1 MTINIRRAIGF
12 MIASLLLVGMG
23 LLSAIHPQMANAQEN
38 NAGDIKIEILP
49 EIFLTPDEGADKA
62 LFSKPGDTIGVRRS
76 ADVYGGPIPSAK
88 VLEAWKNIAFQVYDQ
103 DGKLIETT
111 KGTIGHPKR
120 WSGAKYLGPYP
131 QGKTYT
137 VKVDPSTVPDGYYS
151 WFTPKSSRMDEA
163 RGGKTDVMTVSD
175 DFQSATNAK
184 ENANPVAETRF
195 HLDIVQIAY
204 VKNPEVAKDL
214 LPVIDGK
221 VTEIN
226 PKYKEGRDYFLKP
239 IGKNGK
245 LNKLSSTE
253 ADKLASEGYM
263 PTDFYFEDKQGR
275 GSYQEIDQQFRRVGY
290 SFLWRWSQDDGVN
303 RYERFRTSSVFTVI
317 LDQKI
322 PEVTFYKGAPQAGK
336 EPEVLT
342 TQKVYYRHSLGTNC
356 LSDGTTCLPKKLP
369 AAPAAPAGQVFKE
382 WNTKADGS
390 GQSFNAETV
399 VMADMAVYPVYRPN
413 TPPVLEVKDA
423 TITVGDKLDLR
434 SLITKAFDEE
444 DGADLAGKVVI
455 EKGKF
460 DPTKPGTYEVKFTLT
475 DINGES
481 VSATAKITV
490 KEAAKTKT
498 PQPDSKVK
506 QQMPPTGA
514 AGISALGIALAC
526 LLAGIAATAGA
537 RMSRK
542 R

>member
-1 MTINIRRAIGF
+1 MSKTMERVISF
-12 MIASLLLVGMG
+12 LIAPLLLVGMG
-23 LLSAIHPQMANAQEN
+23 LLAVTQLPSAHAEDSNSE
-38 NAGDIKIEILP
+38 KTLRIEILP
-49 EIFLTPDEGADKA
+49 EIFL
-62 LFSKPGDTIGVRRS
+62 KPGSKELFTKPEETVGVKRTM
-76 ADVYGGPIPSAK
+76 DVYGGSPKGK
-88 VLEAWKNIAFQVYDQ
+88 VLETWKKVAFQVFDEE
-103 DGKLIETT
+103 GNLIETT
-111 KGTIGHPKR
+111 TGTVGDKNR
-120 WSGAKYLGPYP
+120 WSAGKYLGPYK
-131 QGKTYT
+131 QGEAYT
-137 VKVDPSTVPDGYYS
+137 VKVDPSTLPDGYHS
-151 WFTPKSSRMDEA
+151 WFTALSSGYPEA
-163 RGGKTDVMTVSD
+163 RGGKTDTMTVSKD
-175 DFQSATNAK
+175 SQSATNAAT
-184 ENANPVAETRF
+184 NSNPIAETRF
-195 HLDIVQIAY
+195 HMDTVQIAY
-204 VKNPEVAKDL
+204 VKNPQVAKNLFTVDAEGEVTGL
-214 LPVIDGK
+214 NPNYKASTDYVLKSIDKDCKVVLP
-221 VTEIN
+221 T
-226 PKYKEGRDYFLKP
+226 PA
-239 IGKNGK
+239 
-245 LNKLSSTE
+245 E
-253 ADKLASEGYM
+253 ADKLAAEGYK
-263 PTDFYFEDKQGR
+263 PGQYYFYFGKKRFPISTVKCHEGFGYLKKWKGD
-275 GSYQEIDQQFRRVGY
+275 DQ
-290 SFLWRWSQDDGVN
+290 VN
-303 RYERFRTSSVFTVI
+303 TSAKFKTSSVFTVM
-317 LDQKI
+317 LNQYI

-336 EPEVLT
+336 DPEVLT
-342 TQKVYYRHSLGTNC
+342 TQQVYYRHSLGTNC
-356 LSDGTTCLPKKLP
+356 LSDGTTCLPNKLP

-455 EKGKF
+455 EKGNF
-460 DPTKPGTYEVKFTLT
+460 DPAKPGTYEVKFTLT

-537 RMSRK
+537 RMSRE